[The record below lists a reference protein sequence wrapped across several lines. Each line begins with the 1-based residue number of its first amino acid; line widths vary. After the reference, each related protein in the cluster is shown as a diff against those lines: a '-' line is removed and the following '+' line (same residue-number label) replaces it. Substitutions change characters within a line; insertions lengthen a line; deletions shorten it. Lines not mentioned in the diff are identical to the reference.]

1 MQLHLDRDGRQ
12 PLYMQIVAQIQDR
25 IRGGALPAG
34 TRLPPI
40 RELARDLG
48 LTRLTVHNS
57 YAELQADGWIESFV
71 GRGSFV
77 AERPGA
83 RGQLRPSPVLPPRP
97 LLRLGSMGEIMQLAH
112 QPDMISFAQAAA
124 APETFPVRDF
134 NRALQQ
140 VVAERGAAL
149 FDYGATQGEE
159 PVRQQL
165 ARWLLDRNVVA
176 TPEQIVVV
184 GGAQQ
189 GIDVALRALTEPGD
203 TILVEEP
210 TYLGMVER
218 MQMQGLRLVA
228 VPIDEHGIRPE
239 ALETAVA
246 MHQPRL
252 LYTIPTFHNPTGVSM
267 SEQRREAVLDLAR
280 RNELPILEDDIYGHL
295 SYDDP
300 APSPLAASDTSGLVV
315 YLSSFSKVLMPGLRF
330 GLLVARPP
338 LLDAL
343 VGIKRLAD
351 LHSPQLIQH
360 AMAAYLERG
369 QFAAHIRETRT
380 LYLKRRDAMIAS
392 LRRHFP
398 PGARFNVPAGGLC
411 VWVELPAGV
420 RSAELYHDAIAQG
433 VVFAPGAAFFPER
446 PAKDFVRLSFAALA
460 PDTIERGIAVLGG
473 LLAEQLGRPVV
484 VPSYLQGVPMV

>member
-12 PLYMQIVAQIQDR
+12 PLYMQVVAQIQDR
-25 IRGGALPAG
+25 IRSGALPAG

-97 LLRLGSMGEIMQLAH
+97 LLRMGTMGEIMQLAH
-112 QPDMISFAQAAA
+112 QPNMTSFAQAAA
-124 APETFPVRDF
+124 APETFPIREF

-149 FDYGATQGEE
+149 FDYGATQGEQD
-159 PVRQQL
+159 VREQL
-165 ARWLLDRNVVA
+165 ARWLLDRDVVA
-176 TPEQIVVV
+176 APEHIVVV

-189 GIDVALRALTEPGD
+189 GMDVVLRAATQPGD

-239 ALETAVA
+239 ALEAAVE
-246 MHQPRL
+246 MHEPRL
-252 LYTIPTFHNPTGVSM
+252 LYTIPTYHNPTGVSM
-267 SEQRREAVLDLAR
+267 STQRREAVLGLAR
-280 RNELPILEDDIYGHL
+280 RAGLPILEDDVYGHL
-295 SYDDP
+295 FYDN
-300 APSPLAASDTSGLVV
+300 PSPPLAASDTAGVV
-315 YLSSFSKVLMPGLRF
+315 IYLSSFSKVLMPGVRF
-330 GLLVARPP
+330 GMLVARPP
-338 LLDAL
+338 LLDSL
-343 VGIKRLAD
+343 VSVKRLAD
-351 LHSPQLIQH
+351 LHSPQLIQC

-369 QFAAHIRETRT
+369 QFAAHMRETRL
-380 LYLKRRDAMIAS
+380 LYRERRDVMIAS
-392 LRRHFP
+392 LRQHFP
-398 PGARFNVPAGGLC
+398 PDARFDVPAGGLC
-411 VWVELPAGV
+411 VWVELPGGV
-420 RSAELYHDAIAQG
+420 SSAELYHDAIDHG

-446 PAKDFVRLSFAALA
+446 PAKDFIRLSFAALA
-460 PDTIERGIAVLGG
+460 PDAIECGVAVLGA
-473 LLAEQLGRPVV
+473 LMAQQLRRRVAA
-484 VPSYLQGVPMV
+484 PSYLQGVPMV